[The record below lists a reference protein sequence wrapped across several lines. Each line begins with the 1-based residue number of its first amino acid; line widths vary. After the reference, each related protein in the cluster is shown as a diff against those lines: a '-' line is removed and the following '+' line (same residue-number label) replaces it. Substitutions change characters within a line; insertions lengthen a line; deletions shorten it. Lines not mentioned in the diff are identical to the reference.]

1 VNIALI
7 GHGRTGKEIERLALQ
22 RKIFVKKIFT
32 AKNNVNGKGLTAQAL
47 KGVDV
52 CVEFTTPS
60 SVMANIKAAAA
71 CGKNIVVGTTGW
83 YDQLDEVKNI
93 VKTRKIGLL
102 YAPNF
107 SVGMNIF
114 SQVLTSAL
122 RSMDKIDEYDVAIH
136 ETHHRDKTDSPSGTA
151 LMLGKIVFEH
161 LRAKKKILSESA
173 HQAVQKGQLHVTSTR
188 VGHVAGTHRILF
200 DSTADSIELVHT
212 AKNQSGFALGALIAA
227 EWLQGKKGM
236 FTMKDV
242 MSSL

>member
-7 GHGRTGKEIERLALQ
+7 GHGRTGREVERIASE
-22 RKIFVKKIFT
+22 RNIYVKKIFT

-47 KGVDV
+47 KGIDV
-52 CVEFTTPS
+52 CIEFTAPS
-60 SVMANIKAAAA
+60 SVMANIKAVAG
-71 CGKNIVVGTTGW
+71 CGKDIVVGTTGW
-83 YDQLDEVKNI
+83 YDRLDEISSI
-93 VKTRKIGLL
+93 VKRTKIGLL

-107 SVGMNIF
+107 SLGMNIF
-114 SQVLTSAL
+114 SQVLAAAL
-122 RSMDKIDEYDVAIH
+122 QSMDKIDEYDVAIH
-136 ETHHRDKTDSPSGTA
+136 EIHHRDKTDSPSGTA
-151 LMLGKIVFEH
+151 LMLGNIVLDH

-173 HQAVQKGQLHVTSTR
+173 HQSLQKGQLHVTSTR
-188 VGHVAGTHRILF
+188 VGHVAGTHKILF

-212 AKNQSGFALGALIAA
+212 AKNQSGFALGAIIAA